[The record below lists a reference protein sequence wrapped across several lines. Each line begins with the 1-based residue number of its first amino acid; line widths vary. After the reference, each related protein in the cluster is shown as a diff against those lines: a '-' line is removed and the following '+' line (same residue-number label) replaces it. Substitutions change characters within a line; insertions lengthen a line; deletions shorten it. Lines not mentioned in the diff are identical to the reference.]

1 MKIALVGAPSCR
13 KSTTAEYL
21 NVQLKQAK
29 INSSVCPEVA
39 RNYILRYGQI
49 SDPWEQLVIFNEQ
62 VRLENELTAVHD
74 VVVCD
79 SSSWIG
85 YIYCDMLMGPSPT
98 SKVFNLKQT
107 LYRSVYEQLKSY
119 DYTFFMPIQE
129 PVFNDGVRKQT
140 DDDRANIENRIEG
153 FMKLEAIPYYIVSG
167 TVQEKA
173 IAVAKAIGFGAVVE

>member
-74 VVVCD
+74 VVICD
-79 SSSWIG
+79 SSSWLG
-85 YIYCDMLMGPSPT
+85 YIYCDMLMGPNPI

-107 LYRSVYEQLKSY
+107 LYRSVYEQLCSY

-129 PVFNDGVRKQT
+129 PVFNDGVRQQN
-140 DDDRANIENRIEG
+140 DNDRLDIQSRIQG
-153 FMKLEAIPYYIVSG
+153 FMKLEAMPYYIVEG
-167 TVQEKA
+167 TVRDKALA
-173 IAVAKAIGFGAVVE
+173 IAKTIGFGTVVE